1 MSTMEQLEKVEH
13 GTLGGFRD
21 GCRGGAAC
29 PAVLSCRDVHTRWVG
44 DYSFRRRV
52 NAGVPVAVILADEA
66 AAAARPVVK
75 TAPKPPKR
83 PTPGRGTTGLV
94 SPLLAKVEAAHADG
108 LVDRDIAERVGCGL
122 STVGRLRRKAGLAP
136 NAAPKAI
143 DVLAATHGTRLR
155 ELHAQGWND
164 GRISEELG
172 VSGSIA
178 RRVRVHLGL
187 PAFGGSSG
195 HTLGARVEVGP
206 ARVRILELRAV
217 GWSYHRIGEA
227 VGCSFA
233 TVRTIA
239 VGERARCAADI
250 SERILTVEPTKVGVA
265 A

>member
-1 MSTMEQLEKVEH
+1 M
-13 GTLGGFRD
+13 
-21 GCRGGAAC
+21 
-29 PAVLSCRDVHTRWVG
+29 
-44 DYSFRRRV
+44 
-52 NAGVPVAVILADEA
+52 
-66 AAAARPVVK
+66 
-75 TAPKPPKR
+75 
-83 PTPGRGTTGLV
+83 
-94 SPLLAKVEAAHADG
+94 LAKVEAAHADG

-122 STVGRLRRKAGLAP
+122 STVGRLRSKAGLAP
-136 NAAPKAI
+136 NVAPKAI

-195 HTLGARVEVGP
+195 HALGARVEAGP
-206 ARVRILELRAV
+206 ARARVLELRAL
-217 GWSYHRIGEA
+217 GWSYGRIGEA
-227 VGCSFA
+227 AGCSFA

-239 VGERARCAADI
+239 VGDRARVASDI
-250 SERILTVEPTKVGVA
+250 SERILGVA